1 MNLQNRLAFFL
12 INLGVKCL
20 PKEYQNCTFIRNC
33 MYTGKIKLESRE

>member
-20 PKEYQNCTFIRNC
+20 PKEYQNYTFIKNC
-33 MYTGKIKLESRE
+33 MFTSKIKLEDKE